1 MTMTSTTTHEMIGL
15 AGRDEAAAHPLHEL
29 LRRRRSPRAY
39 DSRPI
44 EAAKLR
50 SLLEAAR
57 WSPSA
62 NNNQP
67 WRFIVGEQGADDTT
81 FDRLLNTLAASNA
94 RWARHVPVL
103 MLAVAKLYDRPGKEK
118 NSLYDLGLAVAHLT
132 TQATAL
138 GLAVHQMGGFDGD
151 KAREEFDIPAG
162 YEPVAMIAVGY
173 QGDPAS
179 LPDDLRERELAPRGR
194 EALDTFVYGARWGE
208 TSPLVK

>member
-1 MTMTSTTTHEMIGL
+1 MTMTTTHETIGM
-15 AGRDEAAAHPLHEL
+15 AGRDEAAAMRPLHEL
-29 LRRRRSPRAY
+29 LRRRHSPRAY
-39 DSRPI
+39 ESRPI

-67 WRFIVGEQGADDTT
+67 WRFIVGERGVDDMT
-81 FDRLLNTLAASNA
+81 FDRLLGALAPSNA
-94 RWARHVPVL
+94 RWAHHVPVL

-151 KAREEFDIPAG
+151 KAREEFGIPAG
-162 YEPVAMIAVGY
+162 YEPVAMIAIGY
-173 QGDPAS
+173 QGDPAL
-179 LPDDLRERELAPRGR
+179 LPDDLRERELTPRRR
-194 EALDTFVYGARWGE
+194 EELDTFVYGARWGE
-208 TSPLVK
+208 TSALVK